1 MLVIFANNKDYF
13 FTSFGNLGSSFNQAR
28 EGIFCELLG
37 FSFIEEDNHFGLV
50 LDRNRWDFIDYKS
63 LTIKTQSEGL
73 NQNRWGTLIEYV
85 FAGILLNS
93 EYLLKVIEFRNCLLE
108 WLIRILT
115 VHIFKWKFGRRAVIA
130 LWLSWMRIAFTW

>member
-1 MLVIFANNKDYF
+1 LVIFANNKDYF

-37 FSFIEEDNHFGLV
+37 FSLIEEDNHFGLV

-73 NQNRWGTLIEYV
+73 NQNR
-85 FAGILLNS
+85 
-93 EYLLKVIEFRNCLLE
+93 
-108 WLIRILT
+108 
-115 VHIFKWKFGRRAVIA
+115 
-130 LWLSWMRIAFTW
+130 